1 MSLKEKKKNNKLIFK
16 FKFNKINKL
25 FYNKLLINKLNNLN
39 ENIENIILFGNSGSG
54 KTTIINI
61 LKRKYTNNLQLSNF
75 NSKGYDYIMSS
86 INNFI
91 KIKSNEVKIIIFD
104 NLDNISLKA
113 QHIISEILDND
124 NIKVIISCTNLC
136 NIIES
141 IQSNCILIKL
151 TLEKDILFKHLK
163 IICDKEQIKY
173 SDESINILIE
183 TYDYDIRKILNII
196 DVLNIS
202 FNEINELNINK
213 LLNKIDN
220 IKIKKIINNLLDN
233 KLKISIEIVNEL
245 LINGYSIDDILLAF
259 IDIINEIIKDE
270 ELKINLINIINKKY
284 IIINEVIN
292 SNLQLYSCLAEI
304 SDFNNKVPR

>member
-1 MSLKEKKKNNKLIFK
+1 
-16 FKFNKINKL
+16 
-25 FYNKLLINKLNNLN
+25 
-39 ENIENIILFGNSGSG
+39 
-54 KTTIINI
+54 
-61 LKRKYTNNLQLSNF
+61 
-75 NSKGYDYIMSS
+75 MSS

-91 KIKSNEVKIIIFD
+91 KIKSNDIKIIIFD

-124 NIKVIISCTNLC
+124 NVKVIISCTNLC

-151 TLEKDILFKHLK
+151 TLERDILFKHLK

-173 SDESINILIE
+173 NDESIYILID

-213 LLNKIDN
+213 ILNKIDY

-233 KLKISIEIVNEL
+233 KLKISIEMVNEL

-304 SDFNNKVPR
+304 SDFNNKVPK

>member
-1 MSLKEKKKNNKLIFK
+1 M
-16 FKFNKINKL
+16 
-25 FYNKLLINKLNNLN
+25 
-39 ENIENIILFGNSGSG
+39 
-54 KTTIINI
+54 T
-61 LKRKYTNNLQLSNF
+61 
-75 NSKGYDYIMSS
+75 
-86 INNFI
+86 
-91 KIKSNEVKIIIFD
+91 
-104 NLDNISLKA
+104 
-113 QHIISEILDND
+113 
-124 NIKVIISCTNLC
+124 
-136 NIIES
+136 
-141 IQSNCILIKL
+141 
-151 TLEKDILFKHLK
+151 
-163 IICDKEQIKY
+163 
-173 SDESINILIE
+173 IE

-304 SDFNNKVPR
+304 CDFNNKLLK